1 MILQKAEALEND
13 LGSLSKVTLA
23 KGCYA
28 DRLAPDASL
37 YVSAGDPRMDLSR
50 LEINRRTAL
59 LTSAAIAANV
69 INPMRAFAQET
80 PRKGGVFNVHYGAE
94 QRQLNPSIQASTG
107 VYIIGGKIQENL
119 VDLDA
124 QGQPVGVLAESW
136 EATPDG
142 KTVTFKLRKGITWH
156 DGKPFTSEDV
166 AFTAMNMWKKIL
178 NYGSTLQLFLTS
190 VDTPDPQ
197 TAIFR
202 YERPMPLNLL
212 LRALPDL
219 GYVSAKHLYESGD
232 IRQNPTNLAP
242 VGTGPFKFVK
252 YERGQY
258 IIADRNPDY
267 WRPNAPYLDRIVW
280 KVITD
285 RAAAA
290 AQMEAGE
297 LHYSPFSGLTISDM
311 ARLGKDKR
319 FIVST
324 KGNEGNARTNTIEFN
339 FRRKELSD
347 IRVRR
352 AIAHAINVPFFIEN
366 FLGDFAK
373 LGTGP
378 IPSTSTDFYPGP
390 NTPQYPYDKAKAI
403 ALLDEA
409 GFKASGGN
417 RFALKLLP
425 APWGEDIS
433 LWSTFIQQSLG
444 EVGIQ
449 VDIVRNDGG
458 GFLKQVYDDHAF
470 DLATGWHQYRNDPAV
485 STTVWY
491 RSGQPKGAPWT
502 NQWGWED
509 KTVDATIDNA
519 ATEVDPLKRKAL
531 YADFVKEVN
540 TELPVWMPIEQIF
553 VTVITAKARNHS
565 NTPRWGSASWHDLWL
580 TA

>member
-1 MILQKAEALEND
+1 
-13 LGSLSKVTLA
+13 
-23 KGCYA
+23 
-28 DRLAPDASL
+28 
-37 YVSAGDPRMDLSR
+37 MDLTR

-59 LTSAAIAANV
+59 LTSAAIAASV
-69 INPMRAFAQET
+69 VNPMRAFAQET
-80 PRKGGVFNVHYGAE
+80 PKKGGVFNVHYGAE

-107 VYIIGGKIQENL
+107 VYIISGKIQENL

-124 QGQPVGVLAESW
+124 SGKPVGVLAESW
-136 EATPDG
+136 EASPDG
-142 KTVTFKLRKGITWH
+142 KTITFKLRKGVTWH
-156 DGKPFTSEDV
+156 DGKPFTSADV
-166 AFTAMNMWKKIL
+166 EFTAMNMWKKIL
-178 NYGSTLQLFLTS
+178 NYGSTLQLFLTA

-219 GYVSAKHLYESGD
+219 GYISAKHLYQSGD
-232 IRQNPTNLAP
+232 IRPNPTNLAP

-280 KVITD
+280 RVITD

-311 ARLGKDKR
+311 ARLAKDKR

-347 IRVRR
+347 IKVRR
-352 AIAHAINVPFFIEN
+352 AIAHAINVPFFIDN

-390 NTPQYPYDKAKAI
+390 NTPQYPYDKAKAA

-409 GFKASGGN
+409 GFKAGAGGT
-417 RFALKLLP
+417 RFSLKLLP

-444 EVGIQ
+444 EIGIP
-449 VDIVRNDGG
+449 VEIVRNDGG
-458 GFLKQVYDDHAF
+458 GFLKQVYDEHAF

-502 NQWGWED
+502 NQWNWTDAAVD
-509 KTVDATIDNA
+509 KTIDDA
-519 ATEVDPLKRKAL
+519 ATEVDPAKRKAL
-531 YADFVKEVN
+531 YAQFVKEVN

-553 VTVITAKARNHS
+553 VTVISAKARNHS
-565 NTPRWGSASWHDLWL
+565 NTPRWGSSSWHDLWL
-580 TA
+580 SA

>member
-1 MILQKAEALEND
+1 
-13 LGSLSKVTLA
+13 
-23 KGCYA
+23 
-28 DRLAPDASL
+28 
-37 YVSAGDPRMDLSR
+37 MDLTR
-50 LEINRRTAL
+50 LEINRRAAL

-124 QGQPVGVLAESW
+124 NGQPVGVLAESW
-136 EATPDG
+136 EASPDG
-142 KTVTFKLRKGITWH
+142 KTVTFKLRKGVTWH
-156 DGKPFTSEDV
+156 DGKPFTSADV
-166 AFTAMNMWKKIL
+166 EFTAMNMWKKIL
-178 NYGSTLQLFLTS
+178 NYGSTLQLFLTA

-219 GYVSAKHLYESGD
+219 GYISAKHLYENGD
-232 IRQNPTNLAP
+232 IRQNPTNLSP

-280 KVITD
+280 RVITD

-319 FIVST
+319 FVVST

-352 AIAHAINVPFFIEN
+352 AIAHAIDVPFFIDN

-378 IPSTSTDFYPGP
+378 IPSTSADFYPGAK
-390 NTPQYPYDKAKAI
+390 TPQYPFDKAKAI
-403 ALLDEA
+403 ALLNEA
-409 GFKASGGN
+409 GYK
-417 RFALKLLP
+417 
-425 APWGEDIS
+425 
-433 LWSTFIQQSLG
+433 
-444 EVGIQ
+444 
-449 VDIVRNDGG
+449 IVRNDGG
-458 GFLKQVYDDHAF
+458 GFLKQVYDEHAF

-509 KTVDATIDNA
+509 KTVDKTIDDA
-519 ATEVDPLKRKAL
+519 ATEVDPVKRKAL
-531 YADFVKEVN
+531 YAEFVKEVN

-553 VTVITAKARNHS
+553 VTVITARARNHS
-565 NTPRWGSASWHDLWL
+565 NTPRWGSTSWHDLWL
-580 TA
+580 SA

>member
-1 MILQKAEALEND
+1 MA
-13 LGSLSKVTLA
+13 
-23 KGCYA
+23 
-28 DRLAPDASL
+28 
-37 YVSAGDPRMDLSR
+37 LSR
-50 LEINRRTAL
+50 FEINRRTIL

-94 QRQLNPSIQASTG
+94 QRQLNPSLQASTG
-107 VYIIGGKIQENL
+107 VYIIGGKIQEPL

-124 QGQPVGVLAESW
+124 AGNPVGVLAESW
-136 EATPDG
+136 ESTPDG
-142 KTVTFKLRKGITWH
+142 KTITFKLRKGVTWH

-178 NYGSTLQLFLTS
+178 NYGSTLQLFLTA

-219 GYVSAKHLYESGD
+219 GYISAKHIYETGD
-232 IRQNPTNLAP
+232 IRQNPANLAP
-242 VGTGPFKFVK
+242 VGTGPFKFNK

-258 IIADRNPDY
+258 IIADRNDNY

-290 AQMEAGE
+290 AQLEAGG
-297 LHYSPFSGLTISDM
+297 LQLSPFSGLTISDM

-390 NTPQYPYDKAKAI
+390 NTPQYPYDKKKAI

-409 GFKASGGN
+409 GLKPGAGGN
-417 RFALKLLP
+417 RLSLRLLP

-433 LWSTFIQQSLG
+433 LWATFIQQSLG

-449 VDIVRNDGG
+449 VEVVRNDGG

-509 KTVDATIDNA
+509 PTIDKIIDDA
-519 ATEVDPLKRKAL
+519 ATEVDPVKRKAL
-531 YADFVKEVN
+531 YADFVTRAN
-540 TELPVWMPIEQIF
+540 TELPIWMPIEQLF

-565 NTPRWGSASWHDLWL
+565 NTPRWASSTWHDLWL
-580 TA
+580 SA

>member
-1 MILQKAEALEND
+1 M
-13 LGSLSKVTLA
+13 
-23 KGCYA
+23 
-28 DRLAPDASL
+28 P
-37 YVSAGDPRMDLSR
+37 LSR
-50 LEINRRTAL
+50 IEISRRTAL

-94 QRQLNPSIQASTG
+94 QRQLNPSLQASTG
-107 VYIIGGKIQENL
+107 VYIIGGKIQEPL

-124 QGQPVGVLAESW
+124 AGNPVGVLAESW
-136 EATPDG
+136 ESTPDG
-142 KTVTFKLRKGITWH
+142 KTITFKLRKGVTWH

-178 NYGSTLQLFLTS
+178 NYGSTLQLFLTA

-219 GYVSAKHLYESGD
+219 GYVSAKHIYETGD
-232 IRQNPTNLAP
+232 IRQNPANLAP
-242 VGTGPFKFVK
+242 VGTGPFKFNK

-258 IIADRNPDY
+258 IIADRNDNY

-290 AQMEAGE
+290 AQLEAGG
-297 LHYSPFSGLTISDM
+297 LQLSPFSGLTISDM

-319 FIVST
+319 FVVST

-390 NTPQYPYDKAKAI
+390 NTPQYPFDKQKAI

-409 GFKASGGN
+409 GLKPGAGGS
-417 RFALKLLP
+417 RLSLRLLP

-433 LWSTFIQQSLG
+433 LWATFIQQSLG
-444 EVGIQ
+444 EIGIQ
-449 VDIVRNDGG
+449 VEVVRNDGG
-458 GFLKQVYDDHAF
+458 GFLKQVYDEHAF

-509 KTVDATIDNA
+509 PTIDKIIDDA
-519 ATEVDPLKRKAL
+519 ATEVDPAKRKAL
-531 YADFVKEVN
+531 YADFVTRAN
-540 TELPVWMPIEQIF
+540 TELPIWMPIEQLF

-565 NTPRWGSASWHDLWL
+565 NTPRWASSTWHDLWL
-580 TA
+580 AE

>member
-1 MILQKAEALEND
+1 
-13 LGSLSKVTLA
+13 
-23 KGCYA
+23 
-28 DRLAPDASL
+28 
-37 YVSAGDPRMDLSR
+37 MDFTR

-59 LTSAAIAANV
+59 MTSAAIAANV
-69 INPMRAFAQET
+69 LNPMRAFAQET
-80 PRKGGVFNVHYGAE
+80 PQKGGVFTVHYGAE
-94 QRQLNPSIQASTG
+94 QRQLNPSLQASTG

-119 VDLDA
+119 VDLDSN
-124 QGQPVGVLAESW
+124 GQPVGVLAESW
-136 EATPDG
+136 ETSPDG
-142 KTVTFKLRKGITWH
+142 KTIAFKLRKGVTWH
-156 DGKPFTSEDV
+156 DGKPFTSADV
-166 AFTAMNMWKKIL
+166 EFTAMQMWKKFL
-178 NYGSTLQLFLTS
+178 NYGSTLQLFLTA

-219 GYVSAKHLYESGD
+219 GYISAKHIYETGD
-232 IRQNPTNLAP
+232 IRQNPANLAP

-280 KVITD
+280 RVITD

-297 LHYSPFSGLTISDM
+297 LLYSPFSGLTLSDM

-319 FIVST
+319 FVVST
-324 KGNEGNARTNTIEFN
+324 KGNEGNARTNTLEFN

-347 IRVRR
+347 VRVRR
-352 AIAHAINVPFFIEN
+352 AIAHAINVPFFIDN

-378 IPSTSTDFYPGP
+378 IPSTSTDFYPGA
-390 NTPQYPYDKAKAI
+390 NTPQYPYDKAKAV

-409 GFKASGGN
+409 GFKPGAGGT
-417 RFALKLLP
+417 RFSLRLLP

-433 LWSTFIQQSLG
+433 LWSTFIQQSLS
-444 EVGIQ
+444 EVGIP
-449 VDIVRNDGG
+449 VEVVRNDGG
-458 GFLKQVYDDHAF
+458 GFLKQVYDEHAF

-509 KTVDATIDNA
+509 ATVDKTIDDA
-519 ATEVDPLKRKAL
+519 ATEIDPVKRKAL
-531 YADFVKEVN
+531 YAEFVKEVN

-553 VTVITAKARNHS
+553 LTVITARARNHS
-565 NTPRWGSASWHDLWL
+565 NTPRWGSASWYDLWL
-580 TA
+580 SA

>member
-1 MILQKAEALEND
+1 LLPHVPKSGTGMLFRRPFD
-13 LGSLSKVTLA
+13 MT
-23 KGCYA
+23 
-28 DRLAPDASL
+28 RF
-37 YVSAGDPRMDLSR
+37 
-50 LEINRRTAL
+50 EISRRTAL

-69 INPMRAFAQET
+69 LDPLRAFAQET

-119 VDLDA
+119 VDLDSN
-124 QGQPVGVLAESW
+124 GQPVGVLAESW
-136 EATPDG
+136 EVSPDG
-142 KTVTFKLRKGITWH
+142 KTITFRLRKGVTWH
-156 DGKPFTSEDV
+156 DGKPFTSADV
-166 AFTAMNMWKKIL
+166 EFSAMQMWKKIL
-178 NYGSTLQLFLTS
+178 NYGSTLQLFLTA

-197 TAIFR
+197 TAVFR

-219 GYVSAKHLYESGD
+219 GYVSAKHLFESGD
-232 IRQNPTNLAP
+232 IRQNPNNLAP
-242 VGTGPFKFVK
+242 VGTGPFKFVN

-280 KVITD
+280 RVITD

-311 ARLGKDKR
+311 ARLGKDSR

-339 FRRKELSD
+339 FRRKELAD

-373 LGTGP
+373 IGTGP
-378 IPSTSTDFYPGP
+378 IPSTSTDFFPGP

-409 GFKASGGN
+409 GFKPAAGGN
-417 RFALKLLP
+417 RFTLRLLP

-433 LWSTFIQQSLG
+433 LWATFIQQSLS
-444 EVGIQ
+444 EVGIP

-502 NQWGWED
+502 NQWGWDDPAID
-509 KTVDATIDNA
+509 KIIDNA
-519 ATEVDPLKRKAL
+519 ATEIDPVRRKAL
-531 YADFVKEVN
+531 YADFVKEAN

-553 VTVITAKARNHS
+553 VTVISAKARNHS

-580 TA
+580 AA